1 MMEPYPP
8 KVEALMKRLY
18 QTLSEKDKRRYAA
31 VEALKLGHGGQS
43 YIAQILSCSRNTIAE
58 GLKELEDLPED
69 SAYERRIRQAG
80 GGRKRYEETYP
91 ELDEQFLAVL
101 ADHTAGD
108 PMDEQIRWTNLSR
121 QDIADR
127 IAEQHG
133 VRVSVTVIK
142 QLLKKHHYRQR
153 KAQKKS
159 L

>member
-1 MMEPYPP
+1 MEPYPREI
-8 KVEALMKRLY
+8 EAMMKKLY

-43 YIAQILSCSRNTIAE
+43 YIAHVLRCSRNTIAE
-58 GLKELEDLPED
+58 GLKELEDLPDERV
-69 SAYERRIRQAG
+69 YERQIRRPG
-80 GGRKRYEETYP
+80 GGRNRYVETYP
-91 ELDEQFLAVL
+91 DIDEQFLAVM
-101 ADHTAGD
+101 ADYTAGD

-121 QDIADR
+121 QEIADR
-127 IAEQHG
+127 LAEQQG

-159 L
+159 P

>member
-1 MMEPYPP
+1 MDSYPP
-8 KVEALMKRLY
+8 EVEVMMKKLY

-31 VEALKLGHGGQS
+31 VEAQKLGHGGQS
-43 YIAQILSCSRNTIAE
+43 YIAQLLRCSRNTIAE
-58 GLKELEDLPED
+58 GLRELADMPED
-69 SAYERRIRQAG
+69 SGYEQRIRKPG

-91 ELDEQFLAVL
+91 EIDEQFLAVL
-101 ADHTAGD
+101 VDHTAGD

-127 IAEQHG
+127 LAEQHG

-159 L
+159 P

>member
-1 MMEPYPP
+1 MEPYPP
-8 KVEALMKRLY
+8 EVEALMKKLY

-43 YIAQILSCSRNTIAE
+43 YIAQLLKCSRNTITE
-58 GLKELEDLPED
+58 GLKELEDLRED
-69 SAYERRIRQAG
+69 SAYERRIRRPG
-80 GGRKRYEETYP
+80 GGRQRYEETYP
-91 ELDEQFLAVL
+91 EIDEQFLAVL

-127 IAEQHG
+127 LAEQHG

-159 L
+159 P